1 MLVFQYFPLQLTWKR
16 AIWSFS
22 HKRGIIYQVRRGE
35 DNISLK
41 TNAAR
46 ILDQSKIP
54 YELKEYTVAESDL
67 SAISVA
73 QKVGLPIEQV
83 YKTLVARGDKTGVI
97 VACIQGDHELHLK
110 CLASLSGNKKV
121 EVVSLK
127 EVQPLTGYI
136 RGGVS
141 PIGMKKH
148 YPVFIDLDI
157 KNHEKI
163 AVSAGL
169 RGVTR
174 ASALPEPHRFDFCD
188 QGPIRCDFYRA
199 IINIRTSG
207 GLTL

>member
-1 MLVFQYFPLQLTWKR
+1 M
-16 AIWSFS
+16 
-22 HKRGIIYQVRRGE
+22 
-35 DNISLK
+35 SLK

-54 YELKEYTVAESDL
+54 YELIEYLVDESDL

-97 VACIQGDHELHLK
+97 VACIPGDHELQLK
-110 CLASLSGNKKV
+110 ALATLSRNKKV

-148 YPVFIDLDI
+148 YPVFIDSAI
-157 KNHEKI
+157 HRHERI
-163 AVSAGL
+163 SLSAGL
-169 RGVTR
+169 RGLQLFMSPTDLITVTR
-174 ASALPEPHRFDFCD
+174 AQLGEISNRV
-188 QGPIRCDFYRA
+188 I
-199 IINIRTSG
+199 
-207 GLTL
+207 

>member
-1 MLVFQYFPLQLTWKR
+1 M
-16 AIWSFS
+16 
-22 HKRGIIYQVRRGE
+22 
-35 DNISLK
+35 SLK

-54 YELKEYTVAESDL
+54 YELKEYTVDETDL
-67 SAISVA
+67 SALNVA

-97 VACIQGDHELHLK
+97 VACIQGDRVLHLK
-110 CLASLSGNKKV
+110 GLASLSGNKKV

-148 YPVFIDLDI
+148 YPVFIDSDI
-157 KNHEKI
+157 KNQEKI
-163 AVSAGL
+163 ALSAGL
-169 RGVTR
+169 RGLQLFLSPIDLISVTK
-174 ASALPEPHRFDFCD
+174 AQLGVISTE
-188 QGPIRCDFYRA
+188 
-199 IINIRTSG
+199 
-207 GLTL
+207 

>member
-1 MLVFQYFPLQLTWKR
+1 M
-16 AIWSFS
+16 S
-22 HKRGIIYQVRRGE
+22 H
-35 DNISLK
+35 K

-46 ILDQSKIP
+46 ILDQSKIS
-54 YELKEYTVAESDL
+54 YELKKYTVDESDL
-67 SAISVA
+67 SAVTVA
-73 QKVGLPIEQV
+73 QKIGLPIEQV

-110 CLASLSGNKKV
+110 GLAALSGNKKV

-127 EVQPLTGYI
+127 EVLPLTGYI

-157 KNHEKI
+157 EKLDKI

-169 RGVTR
+169 RGLQLFLSPKDLIAVTN
-174 ASALPEPHRFDFCD
+174 AKL
-188 QGPIRCDFYRA
+188 G
-199 IINIRTSG
+199 IISKE
-207 GLTL
+207 L

>member
-1 MLVFQYFPLQLTWKR
+1 M
-16 AIWSFS
+16 
-22 HKRGIIYQVRRGE
+22 
-35 DNISLK
+35 SLK

-46 ILDQSKIP
+46 ILDQGKIP
-54 YELKEYTVAESDL
+54 YELKEYTVDESDL

-73 QKVGLPIEQV
+73 LKVGLPIELV

-110 CLASLSGNKKV
+110 SLASLSGNKKV

-148 YPVFIDLDI
+148 YPVFIDSDI
-157 KNHEKI
+157 IRHEKI
-163 AVSAGL
+163 ALSAGL
-169 RGVTR
+169 RGLQLFLSPIDLISVTK
-174 ASALPEPHRFDFCD
+174 AHLGVISIK
-188 QGPIRCDFYRA
+188 Q
-199 IINIRTSG
+199 
-207 GLTL
+207 

>member
-1 MLVFQYFPLQLTWKR
+1 M
-16 AIWSFS
+16 
-22 HKRGIIYQVRRGE
+22 
-35 DNISLK
+35 SLK

-46 ILDQSKIP
+46 ILDQGKIP
-54 YELKEYTVAESDL
+54 YELKEYAVDESDL
-67 SAISVA
+67 SALSVA

-97 VACIQGDHELHLK
+97 IACIQGDHELHLK
-110 CLASLSGNKKV
+110 GLASLSGNKKV
-121 EVVSLK
+121 EIVSLK

-148 YPVFIDLDI
+148 YLVFIDSDI

-169 RGVTR
+169 RGLQLFLRPIDLIFVTK
-174 ASALPEPHRFDFCD
+174 AQLGVIS
-188 QGPIRCDFYRA
+188 
-199 IINIRTSG
+199 TSNN
-207 GLTL
+207 